1 MKNTKKDIFVIGH
14 KNPDTDSICSA
25 IAYAYL
31 KNQLSENK
39 YIPKRAGQVSS
50 ETSFVLQAFKTKV
63 PTYINDVRTQVK
75 DAIITESE
83 RVPKNM
89 SLKNAWSILNEKE
102 LATLAVVGDKGELE
116 GLITVGDIA
125 KSFMGVYDSYILS
138 NAKTPYK
145 NILETI
151 KGDLITGD
159 DKTHV
164 THGKTLVAAANP
176 DLMEEYIEPGD
187 IVILGDR
194 YESQMC
200 AVEMNASCLI
210 VCVGGEISPGI
221 IRLAKEKGCT
231 IIRTE
236 YDTFIV
242 SRLLNQSVPIEH
254 FMVKEHL
261 ITFKQDDFIED
272 IRNIMAQKRHR
283 DFPVLDNNG
292 KFIGFLSRHGLMN
305 TDKKE
310 LILVDHNE
318 ANQAV
323 DGIEDAK
330 ILEIIDHHKLGH
342 VQTLEPVLFRN
353 QPVGA
358 TATIVYMMFK
368 ENRVDIPKPMAGL
381 LCSAILS
388 DTLMYRS
395 PTCTPID
402 KMAAEELAKIS
413 RISVEAYAKRMFT
426 AGSNLKSKSA
436 QDIFYQDF
444 KKFMAGNISFGVGQ
458 ITSMTKEELDEALP
472 RLIAFMTSAKE
483 NHSLDMM
490 FFMLTNIME
499 ESTYLLCA
507 GKGAL
512 EAVENAFGNDIDE
525 HGAYLKGV
533 VSRKKQL
540 IPKLMSELQR

>member
-1 MKNTKKDIFVIGH
+1 MENMKKDIFVIGH

-31 KNQLSENK
+31 KNQLSNNR
-39 YIPKRAGQVSS
+39 YIPKRAGQISS
-50 ETSFVLQAFKTKV
+50 ETSFVLKAFNTKV
-63 PTYINDVRTQVK
+63 PAYINDVRSQVK
-75 DAIITESE
+75 DAIISTGE

-102 LATLAVVGDKGELE
+102 LATLAVVRGDEGLE

-138 NAKTPYK
+138 KANTPYK

-151 KGDLITGD
+151 KGEMLNGD
-159 DKTHV
+159 DKACV
-164 THGKTLVAAANP
+164 SQGKVLVAAANP

-187 IVILGDR
+187 LVILGDR
-194 YESQMC
+194 YETQLC
-200 AVEMNASCLI
+200 AIEMNAGCLI

-221 IRLAKEKGCT
+221 LKLAKEKNCT

-242 SRLLNQSVPIEH
+242 SRLLNQSIPIEH
-254 FMVKEHL
+254 FMVKGHL
-261 ITFKQDDFIED
+261 STFKEDDFVAD
-272 IRNIMAQKRHR
+272 IRNVMAKKRHR
-283 DFPVLDNNG
+283 DFPVLDNEG
-292 KFIGFLSRHGLMN
+292 KFIGLLSRHGLIG
-305 TDKKE
+305 TDKKQ

-318 ANQAV
+318 EGQAV
-323 DGIEDAK
+323 DGISDAK
-330 ILEIIDHHKLGH
+330 LLEIIDHHKLGH
-342 VQTLEPVLFRN
+342 VKTLEPVFFRN

-358 TATIVYMMFK
+358 TATIIYLMFK
-368 ENRVDIPKPMAGL
+368 ENRIDIPKHIAGL

-402 KMAAEELAKIS
+402 KVAAEELAKIS
-413 RISVEAYAKRMFT
+413 GISVNAYAKSMFS
-426 AGSNLKSKSA
+426 AGSDLKSKSA

-444 KKFMAGNISFGVGQ
+444 KKFTANNISFGVGQ
-458 ITSMTKEELDEALP
+458 ITSMTQEELDEAKT

-507 GKGAL
+507 GKGAI
-512 EAVENAFGNDIDE
+512 EAAQNAFGKASDE
-525 HGAYLKGV
+525 HGLHLPLV

-540 IPKLMSELQR
+540 IPRLMSELQQ

>member
-1 MKNTKKDIFVIGH
+1 MENMKKNVFVIGH

-31 KNQLSENK
+31 KNQLSKNK
-39 YIPKRAGQVSS
+39 YIPKRAGQISP
-50 ETSFVLQAFKTKV
+50 ETSFVLKTFKTKV
-63 PTYINDVRTQVK
+63 PAYINDVRTQVK
-75 DAIITESE
+75 DAILSESE
-83 RVPKNM
+83 RVPKYM

-102 LATLAVVGDKGELE
+102 LATLAVVRNDGGLE

-138 NAKTPYK
+138 DAKTPYK

-151 KGDLITGD
+151 KGELLTGND
-159 DKTHV
+159 NACV
-164 THGKTLVAAANP
+164 SRGKVLVAAANP

-194 YESQMC
+194 YESQLC
-200 AVEMNASCLI
+200 AIEMNATCLI
-210 VCVGGEISPGI
+210 VCVGGEIAPGI
-221 IRLAKEKGCT
+221 IKLAKEKDCA
-231 IIRTE
+231 IIRTD

-242 SRLLNQSVPIEH
+242 SRLLNQSIPIEH
-254 FMVKEHL
+254 FMVKDNL
-261 ITFKQDDFIED
+261 ITFKKDDFIED
-272 IRNIMAQKRHR
+272 IRNIMAKKRHR
-283 DFPVLDNNG
+283 DFPILDNEG
-292 KFIGFLSRHGLMN
+292 KFIGFLSRHGLID

-323 DGIEDAK
+323 DGIGEAK

-342 VQTLEPVLFRN
+342 VKTLEPVFFRN

-368 ENRVDIPKPMAGL
+368 ETKIDIPKDIAGL
-381 LCSAILS
+381 LCSAVLS

-402 KMAAEELAKIS
+402 RIAAGELAEIS
-413 RISVEAYAKRMFT
+413 GITVETYAQRLFG
-426 AGSNLKSKSA
+426 AGSDLKSKSA

-444 KKFMAGNISFGVGQ
+444 KKFTAGNISFGVGQ
-458 ITSMTKEELDEALP
+458 ITSMTRDELDEALP
-472 RLIAFMTSAKE
+472 RLIVFMTSAKE
-483 NHSLDMM
+483 NHGLDML

-499 ESTYLLCA
+499 EGTYLLSA
-507 GKGAL
+507 GKGAI
-512 EAVENAFGNDIDE
+512 EVVQNAFGTDTDE
-525 HGAYLKGV
+525 HGVYLTGV

-540 IPKLMSELQR
+540 IPKLMSELQQ

>member
-1 MKNTKKDIFVIGH
+1 MENIKKDIFVIGH

-31 KNQLSENK
+31 KNKLSKNK
-39 YIPKRAGQVSS
+39 YIPKRAGQISP

-63 PTYINDVRTQVK
+63 PEYINDVRTQVQ
-75 DAIITESE
+75 DISLSEGE
-83 RVPKNM
+83 RVHRAM

-102 LATLAVVGDKGELE
+102 LATLVVDDGFGGLD

-125 KSFMGVYDSYILS
+125 KSFMGVYDNDILS
-138 NAKTPYK
+138 SARTPYK

-151 KGDLITGD
+151 KGELLTGD
-159 DKTHV
+159 EKACV
-164 THGKTLVAAANP
+164 SRGKVLVAAANP

-194 YESQMC
+194 YESQLC
-200 AVEMNASCLI
+200 AIEMAASCLI
-210 VCVGGEISPGI
+210 VCVGGEIAPGI
-221 IRLAKEKGCT
+221 IKLAKEKDCA

-242 SRLLNQSVPIEH
+242 SRLLNQSIPIEH
-254 FMVKEHL
+254 FMVKDHL
-261 ITFKQDDFIED
+261 ITFKKDDFIED
-272 IRNIMAQKRHR
+272 VRNVMAKRRHR
-283 DFPVLDNNG
+283 DFPVLDNEG
-292 KFIGFLSRHGLMN
+292 KFIGFLSRHGLID

-318 ANQAV
+318 ETQAV

-330 ILEIIDHHKLGH
+330 LLEIIDHHKLGH
-342 VQTLEPVLFRN
+342 VKTLEPVLFRN

-368 ENRVDIPKPMAGL
+368 ENKIDIPKNIAGL

-402 KMAAEELAKIS
+402 RLAAGELAGIS
-413 RISVEAYAKRMFT
+413 GISVEAYAKSMFS
-426 AGSNLKSKSA
+426 AGSDLKSKSA

-444 KKFMAGNISFGVGQ
+444 KKFTAGNLSFGVGQ
-458 ITSMTKEELDEALP
+458 ITSMTGEELEEVKP
-472 RLIAFMTSAKE
+472 RLIEFMTSAKE

-499 ESTYLLCA
+499 EGSYLLCA
-507 GKGAL
+507 GKGA
-512 EAVENAFGNDIDE
+512 VEVIESAFGKEADE
-525 HGAYLKGV
+525 HGAYLSGV

-540 IPKLMSELQR
+540 IPKLMGELQQ